1 MKKLGSQL
9 VLGILVTTLSVLAT
23 LANYVG
29 TSFSGKS
36 SGHSSAAR
44 QHLADANR
52 EEGLAM
58 QLVILDATTFDNF
71 YVYTGR
77 DEELANYYYENFSP
91 ALRASV
97 ERDAPFDDDYY
108 DEMYGQADELL
119 KKADE
124 EFANAD
130 DYSLLA
136 GALRLLTL
144 ISAIGLSFAAYAS
157 LLEEGNQLRSI
168 FALFAT
174 IALGLIVLQFLFVL
188 LP

>member
-36 SGHSSAAR
+36 GGHSSAAR

-58 QLVILDATTFDNF
+58 QLVILDASTFDNF
-71 YVYTGR
+71 YVYNGH
-77 DEELANYYYENFSP
+77 DDELANYFYENFSP
-91 ALRASV
+91 SLQASM
-97 ERDAPFDDDYY
+97 ERGTAFDDGYY
-108 DEMYGQADELL
+108 GEMYTLADELL

-124 EFANAD
+124 EFENAEN
-130 DYSLLA
+130 YAMLA
-136 GALRLLTL
+136 TELRLLTL

-157 LLEEGNQLRSI
+157 LLEEGNHLRGI
-168 FALFAT
+168 FALFAS
-174 IALGLIVLQFLFVL
+174 IALGLIVLQFLAIL
-188 LP
+188 LA